1 MMPAPSVSNPLIRLT
16 KMFGS
21 LICFRSIPGL
31 EKSLVLAAPR
41 FVVSTIMLSA
51 LLSGVAVHPVH
62 AQTDAPIFNWQ
73 GEVQVSTSRLTIREG
88 EALSYNIRLSEQP
101 AADGWWVRIHVDGVV
116 YIDGRLAEKGIRWV
130 PSVGWEFN
138 RNGGARIQRN
148 GEAFG

>member
-21 LICFRSIPGL
+21 LVCFRSIPGL

-62 AQTDAPIFNWQ
+62 AQPDAPIFTWK

-88 EALSYNIRLSEQP
+88 EALSYNITAQ
-101 AADGWWVRIHVDGVV
+101 
-116 YIDGRLAEKGIRWV
+116 
-130 PSVGWEFN
+130 
-138 RNGGARIQRN
+138 
-148 GEAFG
+148 